1 MELHPIV
8 EQLTD
13 LRPNLW
19 YVLSP
24 HGEGPSVRVG
34 HTCIFLG
41 GKNENPQVNKGQI
54 LIIGGANP
62 DGAFNDVFSIDIGMY
77 MLIIIILI

>member
-8 EQLTD
+8 DNLSD

-19 YVLSP
+19 CVLSP
-24 HGEGPSVRVG
+24 AGEGPSARVG
-34 HTCIFLG
+34 HTSLFLG
-41 GKNENPQVNKGQI
+41 GKNEGDLQGNERGRI

-62 DGAFNDVFSIDIGMY
+62 DGAFNDVYNID
-77 MLIIIILI
+77 LSK